1 MGNYRDFL
9 DTLEGKRRVVSLF
22 EPFVPRGIATKLI
35 WRSGEQLWD
44 TTEHRV
50 MTLCDLYAYLRADT
64 VTYDLRDGGTDELER
79 LCEYVGYLPDG
90 MKFVVISDDDET
102 LEMASECENI
112 CAAASFT
119 AKSGRLPM
127 IRLSRDSNADSVIK
141 AAIDGCKGIYL
152 PEITDDILTTADK
165 HHISLLGG
173 TGTALLNTDRP
184 TDIHEREPG

>member
-64 VTYDLRDGGTDELER
+64 VTYDMRDG
-79 LCEYVGYLPDG
+79 
-90 MKFVVISDDDET
+90 
-102 LEMASECENI
+102 
-112 CAAASFT
+112 
-119 AKSGRLPM
+119 
-127 IRLSRDSNADSVIK
+127 
-141 AAIDGCKGIYL
+141 
-152 PEITDDILTTADK
+152 
-165 HHISLLGG
+165 
-173 TGTALLNTDRP
+173 
-184 TDIHEREPG
+184 